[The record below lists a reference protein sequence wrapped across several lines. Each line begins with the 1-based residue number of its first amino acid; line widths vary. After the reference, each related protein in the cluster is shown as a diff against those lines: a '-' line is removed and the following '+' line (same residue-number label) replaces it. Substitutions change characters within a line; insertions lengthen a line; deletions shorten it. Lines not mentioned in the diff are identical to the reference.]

1 MTRPTR
7 LVVARLPENLH
18 TFPRMQNEHANE
30 STGAVVTADFVRH
43 RNVLLLQA
51 DMGPLFVDY
60 YLHLADNG
68 IKQTP
73 AQDAQLKQALTAFT
87 LHAASR
93 PRNEHLAWT
102 IGLQNPPLNL
112 FMAGDNEDCTVTGR
126 LFTEN
131 VREAA
136 ANVFFSEVMPGRGAE
151 KRRSVVNFEGADLF
165 TAAEGFYGASE
176 QRPARFFDL
185 GDEKY
190 AMLLSHPDA
199 DEAWLRGVALED
211 VKALA
216 KTETLSRI
224 ERRLYRWHCG
234 CEQRKILAAL
244 APAAKHGLAELFGD
258 SELIHVQCPR
268 CAANYTI
275 TREAMEA
282 WLAGAAKAP

>member
-1 MTRPTR
+1 MNDEQT
-7 LVVARLPENLH
+7 
-18 TFPRMQNEHANE
+18 NE
-30 STGAVVTADFVRH
+30 SSGAVVTADFVRH

-60 YLHLADNG
+60 YLHLADQG
-68 IKQTP
+68 IKHTP
-73 AQDAQLKQALTAFT
+73 EQDAQLKQALTAFT

-102 IGLQNPPLNL
+102 IGLQRPPLNL
-112 FMAGDNEDCTVTGR
+112 FMAADNEDCTVTGR

-131 VREAA
+131 IREAPE
-136 ANVFFSEVMPGRGAE
+136 NVFYSEVMPGRGAE
-151 KRRSVVNFEGADLF
+151 KRRSVVNFKGADLF
-165 TAAEGFYGASE
+165 AAAEAFYADSE

-185 GDEKY
+185 GEDRH

-199 DEAWLRGVALED
+199 DEAWLRD
-211 VKALA
+211 VKIADVQTLA
-216 KTETLSRI
+216 KTQTLARI

-244 APAAKHGLAELFGD
+244 APAAQHGLGDLFGD
-258 SELIHVQCPR
+258 GEIIHVQCPR

-282 WLAGAAKAP
+282 FLAGATPAS

>member
-1 MTRPTR
+1 M
-7 LVVARLPENLH
+7 
-18 TFPRMQNEHANE
+18 
-30 STGAVVTADFVRH
+30 TADFIRH

-60 YLHLADNG
+60 YLHLADQG
-68 IKQTP
+68 IKHRP
-73 AQDAQLKQALTAFT
+73 EQDAQLKQALTAFT

-102 IGLQNPPLNL
+102 IGLQGPPLNL

-131 VREAA
+131 VREAPE
-136 ANVFFSEVMPGRGAE
+136 NVFYSELMPGRGAE
-151 KRRSVVNFEGADLF
+151 KRRSVVTFQGDDLF
-165 TAAEGFYGASE
+165 AAAESFYNSSE

-185 GDEKY
+185 GEDKF
-190 AMLLSHPDA
+190 AMLLSHPDV
-199 DEAWLRGVALED
+199 DEPWLRNVTLDELKD
-211 VKALA
+211 IKRTQTLA
-216 KTETLSRI
+216 RI

-244 APAAKHGLAELFGD
+244 APAAQNGLEDLFGD
-258 SELIHVQCPR
+258 AETIHVQCPR

>member
-1 MTRPTR
+1 MT
-7 LVVARLPENLH
+7 
-18 TFPRMQNEHANE
+18 NEHANE
-30 STGAVVTADFVRH
+30 SCGAEVTADFVRH

-60 YLHLADNG
+60 YLHLADQG
-68 IKQTP
+68 IRHTP
-73 AQDAQLKQALTAFT
+73 GQDAQLKQALTAFT
-87 LHAASR
+87 LHAAAR

-102 IGLQNPPLNL
+102 ISLQHPALNL

-131 VREAA
+131 VREAPK
-136 ANVFFSEVMPGRGAE
+136 NIFYGEVMPGRGAE
-151 KRRSVVNFEGADLF
+151 KRRSVINFEGTDLF
-165 TAAEGFYGASE
+165 RATENFYATSE

-185 GDEKY
+185 GDDKY
-190 AMLLSHPDA
+190 AMLLAHPDV
-199 DEAWLRGVALED
+199 DEAWLNAVTLED
-211 VKALA
+211 VKTLA
-216 KTETLSRI
+216 KTQTLARI

-244 APAAKHGLAELFGD
+244 APAAQNGLGDLFGD
-258 SELIHVQCPR
+258 SETIHVQCPR

-282 WLAGAAKAP
+282 WLAGAAQAS

>member
-1 MTRPTR
+1 M
-7 LVVARLPENLH
+7 N
-18 TFPRMQNEHANE
+18 NEHANE
-30 STGAVVTADFVRH
+30 SCGAVVTADFVRH

-60 YLHLADNG
+60 YLHLADQG
-68 IKQTP
+68 IRHTP
-73 AQDAQLKQALTAFT
+73 EQDAQLKQALTAFT
-87 LHAASR
+87 LHAAAR

-102 IGLQNPPLNL
+102 ISLQNPALNL

-131 VREAA
+131 VREAPK
-136 ANVFFSEVMPGRGAE
+136 NVFYGEVMPGRGAE
-151 KRRSVVNFEGADLF
+151 KRRSVINFEGADLF
-165 TAAEGFYGASE
+165 GATESFYATSE

-185 GDEKY
+185 GDDKY
-190 AMLLSHPDA
+190 AMLLAHPDV
-199 DEAWLRGVALED
+199 DEAWLRDVKLED
-211 VKALA
+211 VQTLA
-216 KTETLSRI
+216 KTQTLARI

-244 APAAKHGLAELFGD
+244 APAAQHGLGDLFGD
-258 SELIHVQCPR
+258 SETIHVQCPR

-282 WLAGAAKAP
+282 WLAGAAQAK

>member
-1 MTRPTR
+1 M
-7 LVVARLPENLH
+7 N
-18 TFPRMQNEHANE
+18 NEHANE
-30 STGAVVTADFVRH
+30 SSGAEVTADFVRH

-60 YLHLADNG
+60 YLHLADQG
-68 IKQTP
+68 IKHTP
-73 AQDAQLKQALTAFT
+73 EQDAQLKQALSAFT
-87 LHAASR
+87 LHAAAR

-131 VREAA
+131 IREAPQ
-136 ANVFFSEVMPGRGAE
+136 NVLYSEVIPGRGAE
-151 KRRSVVNFEGADLF
+151 KRRSVVNFKGADLF
-165 TAAEGFYGASE
+165 AAAESFYTASE

-185 GDEKY
+185 GEDKF

-199 DEAWLRGVALED
+199 DEAWLRGVTIED
-211 VKALA
+211 LKTVA
-216 KTETLSRI
+216 KTQTLSRV

-244 APAAKHGLAELFGD
+244 APAAQHGLGDLFGD
-258 SELIHVQCPR
+258 SETIHVQCPR

-282 WLAGAAKAP
+282 WLAGAAKAS

>member
-1 MTRPTR
+1 MT
-7 LVVARLPENLH
+7 
-18 TFPRMQNEHANE
+18 NEHASE
-30 STGAVVTADFVRH
+30 SNGAVVTADFVRH

-60 YLHLADNG
+60 YLHLADHG
-68 IKQTP
+68 IKHTP
-73 AQDAQLKQALTAFT
+73 QQDAQLKQALTAFT
-87 LHAASR
+87 LHAAAR

-102 IGLQNPPLNL
+102 IGLQRPPLNL
-112 FMAGDNEDCTVTGR
+112 FLAGDNEDCTVTGR

-131 VREAA
+131 VREAPE
-136 ANVFFSEVMPGRGAE
+136 NRFYSELMPGRGAE
-151 KRRSVVNFEGADLF
+151 KRRSVVSFPGDDLF
-165 TAAEGFYGASE
+165 AAAEAFYTASE

-185 GDEKY
+185 GEDQF

-199 DEAWLRGVALED
+199 DEAWLRAVTIDD
-211 VKALA
+211 VKTVA
-216 KTETLSRI
+216 KTQTLSRI

-244 APAAKHGLAELFGD
+244 APAAKHGLGELFGD
-258 SELIHVQCPR
+258 GEIIHVQCPR

-282 WLAGAAKAP
+282 WLAGAAQAT